1 MKQKAEEIRI
11 SDSPLFLGG
20 AMPKTPSQA
29 ETDSILRAAQL
40 QDFDGFWAM
49 NEDVAAM
56 LGADLQKLIAAKP
69 LSRESLN
76 FLNTHGLIKMPLL

>member
-1 MKQKAEEIRI
+1 
-11 SDSPLFLGG
+11 
-20 AMPKTPSQA
+20 MPKAPSQA

-56 LGADLQKLIAAKP
+56 LGIDLQKLMAAKP
-69 LSRESLN
+69 QSRESP
-76 FLNTHGLIKMPLL
+76 LIF